1 MTVIATKSLSFI
13 LALCSI
19 SFISDPN
26 SEIVCYKTLEG
37 RVHLN
42 FSLLS
47 NNRYKCK
54 ADIESV
60 GLEDSGAW
68 RMEMVGEKYEVD
80 GSKSEDFIISIKEV
94 EPKPGSIEADPE
106 IPVNRG
112 MEHTSNT
119 CIM

>member
-68 RMEMVGEKYEVD
+68 RMEMVGENYE
-80 GSKSEDFIISIKEV
+80 GGIISQDFIIFIKEV
-94 EPKPGSIEADPE
+94 APKPGSIEADPE

-112 MEHTSNT
+112 MEHT
-119 CIM
+119 